1 MFVEGHPDCSFLRAR
16 HPQPVPLS
24 VVCEES
30 WQLEAYDPQ
39 PGGSGD
45 KSELGAPVIETLDPP
60 PEYVPTS
67 FGRERVEILLAV
79 ESQKFEAA
87 AKGAQQQGRLEQ
99 ARALF
104 KRERLL
110 ANKARRYAD
119 CRLYGYERVCS
130 GNYSHK
136 FYQRYLC
143 EMRFCQDCAPV
154 LYRNLFRRLVG
165 PLLSF
170 IKRQTP
176 RKGYTLARI
185 NFTVR
190 STGEVPTPEQIK
202 KFNSDIRKVLKA
214 EAKAASVGEKDIFGA
229 LWVDEFG
236 YEKRGRR
243 ADRKA
248 GGLNLHAHGLYYGP
262 YLDWERLRDRW
273 QKASGSTGV
282 WLTEVKGWRRNSG
295 RGIKRALAHLLK
307 YVGKIPA
314 QTPERIA
321 ALEIA
326 FLEVRRVHTM
336 GKFYQ
341 LKPADKDLQDV
352 GGSGSCPLCRS
363 PLLVVDRK
371 TFRLRRVE
379 DWEAEGYQDI
389 EQLRSRIGRESVL
402 SAKGP

>member
-1 MFVEGHPDCSFLRAR
+1 MFVESYLEIAFLRSR
-16 HPQPVPLS
+16 SSQPAPLS
-24 VVCEES
+24 VVSEEP
-30 WQLEAYDPQ
+30 WQLEASDPR
-39 PGGSGD
+39 PGGPGD
-45 KSELGAPVIETLDPP
+45 KPELAAPVIETLDPP
-60 PEYVPTS
+60 PEYVPTDS
-67 FGRERVEILLAV
+67 ERERVETFLAV
-79 ESQKFEAA
+79 ESQKFEAV
-87 AKGAQQQGRLEQ
+87 AKGAQQQGKFEQ

-104 KRERLL
+104 KRARLL
-110 ANKARRYAD
+110 ANKARRYAN

-130 GNYSHK
+130 GNCSHK
-136 FYQRYLC
+136 FFQRHLC

-154 LYRNLFRRLVG
+154 LYRSLFRRLVG
-165 PLLSF
+165 PLLDF
-170 IKRQTP
+170 MKRQP
-176 RKGYTLARI
+176 AREGYTFARI

-190 STGEVPTPEQIK
+190 STGEAPTPEQIK

-214 EAKAASVGEKDIFGA
+214 EAKAASVGEKDVFGA

-262 YLDWERLRDRW
+262 YLGWERLRDRW
-273 QKASGSTGV
+273 LEATGSTGV
-282 WLTEVKGWRRNSG
+282 WLTEVKRWRRNPE
-295 RGIKRALAHLLK
+295 RGMKRALAHLLK
-307 YVGKIPA
+307 YVGKVPA

-326 FLEVRRVHTM
+326 FLEVRRVHTV

-341 LKPADKDLQDV
+341 LKPAERDLQDV

-379 DWEAEGYQDI
+379 DWVAEGYQDI
-389 EQLRSRIGRESVL
+389 EQVRSRVGREIVL